1 MLWASLSKK
10 LKLVVQMD
18 RDMGGC
24 PSLPLSL
31 TPSVPLRLPP
41 SLPPSLF
48 LSLSV
53 GDGSRHAW
61 VGNALLASSFISP
74 YKPTKSLYPVGGFN
88 NSFGSASIVS
98 SYQQV
103 SLCLCL

>member
-41 SLPPSLF
+41 SLPPSLPPFLPPSLF
-48 LSLSV
+48 LSLS
-53 GDGSRHAW
+53 
-61 VGNALLASSFISP
+61 L
-74 YKPTKSLYPVGGFN
+74 
-88 NSFGSASIVS
+88 
-98 SYQQV
+98 
-103 SLCLCL
+103 